1 MQDLISIGY
10 TKKAH
15 GIKGA
20 IRISIK
26 DQYLATFEEIDVLF
40 LALKGRNI
48 PFFIESKVFETPY
61 RVTFEDHPTREAIE
75 PLTGKEIFVQKDKV
89 IVEIIP
95 SNLVYGAYIDYL
107 IVDNIQGEVGVIL
120 EIQEFPQQE
129 MAIVL
134 YQNKEILLP
143 LNEYLI
149 ESIEEDSK
157 RIVVNLPEGLLDL

>member
-1 MQDLISIGY
+1 MQELVPIGY

-15 GIKGA
+15 GVKGA
-20 IRISIK
+20 IRVSIK

-61 RVTFEDHPTREAIE
+61 RVTFEDHPTRESIE
-75 PLTGKEIFVQKDKV
+75 PLTNKEILVQKDK
-89 IVEIIP
+89 IIMEEAP
-95 SNLVYGAYIDYL
+95 NDLMYGAYVDYL
-107 IVDNIQGEVGVIL
+107 IVDNTEGEIGTIS

-129 MAIVL
+129 MAIVF

-149 ESIEEDSK
+149 ESIDEDSK
-157 RIVVNLPEGLLDL
+157 TIVVSLPDGLLDL

>member
-1 MQDLISIGY
+1 MQELVSIGY

-15 GIKGA
+15 GVKGA
-20 IRISIK
+20 IRVSIK

-61 RVTFEDHPTREAIE
+61 RVTFEDHTTREAIE
-75 PLTGKEIFVQKDKV
+75 PLTGKEILIQKDKL
-89 IVEIIP
+89 ILEETPDDLI
-95 SNLVYGAYIDYL
+95 YGAYIGYL
-107 IVDNIQGEVGVIL
+107 IVDNTEGEIGTIRD
-120 EIQEFPQQE
+120 IQEFPQQE
-129 MAIVL
+129 MAFVL

-157 RIVVNLPEGLLDL
+157 TILVNLPEGLLDL

>member
-1 MQDLISIGY
+1 MQELVSIGY

-15 GIKGA
+15 GVKGA
-20 IRISIK
+20 IRVSIK

-61 RVTFEDHPTREAIE
+61 RVTFEDHTTREAIE
-75 PLTGKEIFVQKDKV
+75 PLTGKEILVQKDKL
-89 IVEIIP
+89 ILEETPDDLI
-95 SNLVYGAYIDYL
+95 YGAYIGYL
-107 IVDNIQGEVGVIL
+107 IVDNKEGEIGTIRD
-120 EIQEFPQQE
+120 IQEFPQQE
-129 MAIVL
+129 MAFVL

-157 RIVVNLPEGLLDL
+157 TILVNLPEGLLDL

>member
-15 GIKGA
+15 GVKGA
-20 IRISIK
+20 IRVSIK

-40 LALKGRNI
+40 LAIDGRNI
-48 PFFIESKVFETPY
+48 PYFIESKIFDSPY
-61 RVTFEDHPTREAIE
+61 RITFEDHPTREAIE
-75 PLTGKEIFVQKDKV
+75 PLTSKEILVQKDKI
-89 IVEIIP
+89 IVEAIP
-95 SNLVYGAYIDYL
+95 SELTYGAYIDYL
-107 IVDNIQGEVGVIL
+107 IVDQLEGEIGTII

-129 MAIVL
+129 MALVL

-143 LNEYLI
+143 LNNHLI

-157 RIVVNLPEGLLDL
+157 TIVVNLPEGLLDL